1 MTQESSLKIKISQ
14 RIDYMISPELVE
26 ENSEAEEFLDDAET
40 ASEIIKKLPEPIKG
54 LEKISDNFYWT
65 WQTEGVELFRSI
77 EPILWE
83 KVEHNP
89 KRFLKEINDFLLWQK
104 ASESDYVEKVQAF
117 LEKQEKYLSE
127 PSISYGKINAENPI
141 AYFCA
146 EYGIHSS
153 LPLYSGGLGIL
164 AGDHLK
170 SASDMRLPLVAIG
183 LFYRFGYFRQKISHD
198 GWQEERYVDAF
209 GLDLPI
215 KPVFAEKG
223 KRLFLTIRIRGREVK
238 LQVWLVHVGRIK
250 LYLLDTNVA
259 ENNEID
265 RYITGHLYGGDS
277 ETRIV
282 QEKVLG
288 IGGVRLLK
296 KLNINPSVYH
306 LNEGHSA
313 FLTLELARQFLEENP
328 DKNFQDAI
336 SFVREKCVFTTHT
349 PVSAGNDAFS
359 PELIDACFDK
369 DFISSL
375 KLTREAFLALGRVNP
390 DDDKEWF
397 GMTPLALRMSGK
409 TNGVSQKHAEVS
421 RKLWH
426 SVLIDDQLNLFKA
439 EMRSIESPKQ
449 SVLINY
455 VTNGVHPKTWIA
467 TSFQILYERF
477 IGKDWVE
484 KLNNPI
490 LWKQE
495 VEKIPDEEI
504 WKTHLFLKNLLIH
517 YIRRKLLVKD
527 TGKFETIH
535 EHKQVRHFFSP
546 RILTIGFAR
555 RITGYKR
562 WNLILRDFERLIRI
576 IDNPERPVQFVFA
589 GKAHPQDREAKIL
602 LHNLMS
608 WNQNEAWLRRAAFI
622 EDYDQEIAKNLVQG
636 VDVWLNLPRRP
647 LEACGTSGQKAA
659 MNGVLNFSIL
669 DGWWIE
675 GYNGENGFA
684 IGNLDEDIDSSDKI
698 DAQDAE
704 SFYEILEKSVI
715 PAFYDVD
722 EKGLPRKWISLMRN
736 SIQTL
741 TPQFSSN
748 RMLKEYLEKIY
759 T

>member
-1 MTQESSLKIKISQ
+1 
-14 RIDYMISPELVE
+14 
-26 ENSEAEEFLDDAET
+26 
-40 ASEIIKKLPEPIKG
+40 
-54 LEKISDNFYWT
+54 
-65 WQTEGVELFRSI
+65 
-77 EPILWE
+77 
-83 KVEHNP
+83 
-89 KRFLKEINDFLLWQK
+89 
-104 ASESDYVEKVQAF
+104 
-117 LEKQEKYLSE
+117 
-127 PSISYGKINAENPI
+127 
-141 AYFCA
+141 
-146 EYGIHSS
+146 
-153 LPLYSGGLGIL
+153 
-164 AGDHLK
+164 
-170 SASDMRLPLVAIG
+170 
-183 LFYRFGYFRQKISHD
+183 
-198 GWQEERYVDAF
+198 
-209 GLDLPI
+209 
-215 KPVFAEKG
+215 
-223 KRLFLTIRIRGREVK
+223 
-238 LQVWLVHVGRIK
+238 
-250 LYLLDTNVA
+250 
-259 ENNEID
+259 
-265 RYITGHLYGGDS
+265 
-277 ETRIV
+277 
-282 QEKVLG
+282 
-288 IGGVRLLK
+288 
-296 KLNINPSVYH
+296 
-306 LNEGHSA
+306 
-313 FLTLELARQFLEENP
+313 
-328 DKNFQDAI
+328 
-336 SFVREKCVFTTHT
+336 
-349 PVSAGNDAFS
+349 
-359 PELIDACFDK
+359 
-369 DFISSL
+369 
-375 KLTREAFLALGRVNP
+375 
-390 DDDKEWF
+390 
-397 GMTPLALRMSGK
+397 MSGK

-426 SVLIDDQLNLFKA
+426 SVLIDAQLNLFKA

-722 EKGLPRKWISLMRN
+722 EKDLPRKWISLMRN

>member
-1 MTQESSLKIKISQ
+1 
-14 RIDYMISPELVE
+14 MISPELIE
-26 ENSEAEEFLDDAET
+26 ENSETENFLINQQSEKV
-40 ASEIIKKLPEPIKG
+40 SEIGRKLPDPIKG
-54 LEKISDNFYWT
+54 LEEISDNFYWS
-65 WQTEGVELFRSI
+65 WQREGVELFRSL

-89 KRFLKEINDFLLWQK
+89 RRLLKEVSEFLLWQK
-104 ASESDYVEKVQAF
+104 ASETDYVEKVQRF
-117 LEKQEKYLSE
+117 VEKQRKYLSE
-127 PSISYGKINAENPI
+127 SCVSYGRITSDNPV

-170 SASDMRLPLVAIG
+170 SASDMKIPLVAVG

-198 GWQEERYVDAF
+198 GWQEERYVDSF

-215 KPVFAEKG
+215 KLVVDEKG
-223 KRLFLTIRIRGREVK
+223 RRVVVMVHIRGREVK
-238 LQVWLVHVGRIK
+238 AQAWLISVGRVR
-250 LYLLDTNVA
+250 LYLLDTNIP

-265 RYITGHLYGGDS
+265 RHITGHLYGGDS

-296 KLNINPSVYH
+296 KLGIQPSVYH

-328 DKNFQDAI
+328 DKSFQDAV
-336 SFVREKCVFTTHT
+336 SYVREKCVFTTHT

-369 DFISSL
+369 GFISAL
-375 KLTREAFLALGRVNP
+375 KLTREELLAFGKVNP
-390 DDDKEWF
+390 SDQNEWF

-409 TNGVSQKHAEVS
+409 SNGVSKKHAEVS
-421 RKLWH
+421 RKLWQAIFVTNRESFFGQSDFSGASESLETASESLETDSS
-426 SVLIDDQLNLFKA
+426 SVPI
-439 EMRSIESPKQ
+439 IH
-449 SVLINY
+449 
-455 VTNGVHPKTWIA
+455 VTNGVHPLTWIA
-467 TSFQILYERF
+467 PQFQALYEKF
-477 IGKDWVE
+477 IGENWIE
-484 KLNNPI
+484 KLENPI
-490 LWKQE
+490 EWKQA
-495 VEKIPDEEI
+495 VERIPDEEI
-504 WKTHLFLKNLLIH
+504 WKAHQFLKNLLIH
-517 YIRRKLLVKD
+517 YIRRKLFARD
-527 TGKFETIH
+527 TGRFEMIH
-535 EHKQVRHFFSP
+535 EHKDTRHFFDP
-546 RILTIGFAR
+546 NILTIGFAR
-555 RITGYKR
+555 RVTGYKR

-602 LHNLMS
+602 LQNLMS
-608 WNQNEAWLRRAAFI
+608 QNQNEAWLRRAAFI

-636 VDVWLNLPRRP
+636 VDVWLNVPRRP
-647 LEACGTSGQKAA
+647 LEASGTSGQKAA

-684 IGNLDEDIDSSDKI
+684 IGGLDGDIHSSNQDEV

-704 SFYEILEKSVI
+704 SFYQVLEHEVVRL
-715 PAFYDVD
+715 FYERD
-722 EKGLPRKWISLMRN
+722 EKGLPRKWISMMRN